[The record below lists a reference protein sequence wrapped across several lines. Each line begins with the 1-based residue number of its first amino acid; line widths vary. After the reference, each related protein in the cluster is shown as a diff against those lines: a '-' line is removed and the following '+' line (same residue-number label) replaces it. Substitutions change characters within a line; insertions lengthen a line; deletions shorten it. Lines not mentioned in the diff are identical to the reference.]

1 MAARKKAFDKV
12 LPTSKSES
20 KENPKG
26 RASVVQREVLS
37 LYLKILYQVEGMPNV
52 HSGVINKND
61 NMDEH
66 DDVDDADDV
75 GNAVDFPSQAHFS
88 L

>member
-1 MAARKKAFDKV
+1 M
-12 LPTSKSES
+12 
-20 KENPKG
+20 
-26 RASVVQREVLS
+26 
-37 LYLKILYQVEGMPNV
+37 GMPNV
-52 HSGVINKND
+52 HSGVFNKND
-61 NMDEH
+61 DIDEN

>member
-1 MAARKKAFDKV
+1 M
-12 LPTSKSES
+12 
-20 KENPKG
+20 
-26 RASVVQREVLS
+26 QREVLS
-37 LYLKILYQVEGMPNV
+37 LYLKILYQVEIPREGLQYQEEGMLDV

-61 NMDEH
+61 NMEEN

-75 GNAVDFPSQAHFS
+75 ANAVDFPSQAHFS

>member
-20 KENPKG
+20 RSNRYFGHQKIP
-26 RASVVQREVLS
+26 REGLQ
-37 LYLKILYQVEGMPNV
+37 YQVEGMLDV

-61 NMDEH
+61 NMEEN

>member
-37 LYLKILYQVEGMPNV
+37 LYLKILTQG
-52 HSGVINKND
+52 SLL
-61 NMDEH
+61 
-66 DDVDDADDV
+66 
-75 GNAVDFPSQAHFS
+75 FS
-88 L
+88 KLEFSIKPDLRGLSFS

>member
-1 MAARKKAFDKV
+1 M
-12 LPTSKSES
+12 
-20 KENPKG
+20 
-26 RASVVQREVLS
+26 QREVLS
-37 LYLKILYQVEGMPNV
+37 LYLKILYQVEGMPNF

-61 NMDEH
+61 NMEEN
-66 DDVDDADDV
+66 ADDV

>member
-1 MAARKKAFDKV
+1 
-12 LPTSKSES
+12 
-20 KENPKG
+20 
-26 RASVVQREVLS
+26 
-37 LYLKILYQVEGMPNV
+37 MPNV
-52 HSGVINKND
+52 HSGVFNKND
-61 NMDEH
+61 NLDEH